1 MRVVVDTNIVFSAVL
16 NSNGLIGEI
25 LFNSQGQFEFYS
37 SEFMLDE
44 LTKYKS
50 KLQKLTKMSET
61 KIDLTIHQVMKNIVL
76 ISPLA
81 VSDFVWKEA
90 YELATD
96 VDEDDTPF
104 LATAISLEAFI
115 WTGDKKLVNGLR
127 KKGFQ
132 NIYSTTDLYELRN

>member
-81 VSDFVWKEA
+81 VSDSVWKEA